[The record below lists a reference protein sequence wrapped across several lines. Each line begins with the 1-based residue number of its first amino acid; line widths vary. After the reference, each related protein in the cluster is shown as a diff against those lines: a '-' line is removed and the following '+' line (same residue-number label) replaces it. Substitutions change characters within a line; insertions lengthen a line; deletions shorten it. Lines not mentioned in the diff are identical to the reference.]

1 MKNRY
6 ALVLLAAVI
15 SSPLIAAE
23 YVNSYSTGNM
33 PNENGQFVSVVPEE
47 GTRTASVYVNT
58 GSADS
63 MQTKDGRFVVFSLS
77 ECTTDCTPSDYISTS
92 PANNM
97 PDMQG
102 RFIYKSR

>member
-6 ALVLLAAVI
+6 ALALLAAVM

-23 YVNSYSTGNM
+23 YINSYSTGNM
-33 PNENGQFVSVVPEE
+33 PNENGQFVYVIPEE
-47 GTRTASVYVNT
+47 DTRTASVYVNT
-58 GSADS
+58 GSVNS
-63 MQTKDGRFVVFSLS
+63 TQTKNGRFVVFSLS
-77 ECTTDCTPSDYISTS
+77 ECTINCASSEYISTS

-97 PDMQG
+97 PDMNG